1 MRKITFLAASLLFL
15 GSVEVSAQYFTLQ
28 NIGTPVAAS
37 ELEAGKPYLI
47 YAGGTNGGA
56 AKGYL
61 KCNGQGNVNVNA
73 SVTAPTADSDVSQ
86 YIFTVEKD
94 GAGAVTIYS
103 YSYYGDNASNRRFIP
118 SWNKDANGGFT
129 VTNNKN
135 GFGSKYTLKAYPEGG
150 TDETFPNFR
159 GEACNTLAGGN
170 VVYLLAADKGENPNF
185 IVWNGDGRLGVSN
198 NYGADAL
205 PLQFVSVEVTEVPLA
220 ADYDKNTLPCMSHAG
235 ELGYLS
241 TSSEHYSSIQSA
253 TTLVGLN
260 KEIVAIT
267 ANDLVMP
274 KDGGIYRIKNVDN
287 SGAFHYLYID
297 DQNHLAASA
306 DDNADASGRF
316 IYQKTVNGYILVS
329 AKANGHLKAGATG
342 SAIQS
347 APNGGLVYLNVAKTP
362 VLGRFV
368 LVLHADG
375 EAYYQSVGV
384 KKADNTIGYWSR
396 RPTAGVYQENS
407 DTWSTSFIFEEITSE
422 ATDDWTAYTAS
433 TTAGNDGK
441 AYATLNLPFA
451 VTVPE
456 GVTAN
461 KVALN
466 ADGNGLEVTKLEL
479 TDRVLPANTPVLL
492 TSDAATEYS
501 FSPAASAAASAPET
515 GLQGTLGAKAVTA
528 GNAYILAKKDGSDE
542 VKFYLLDST
551 DNTVNAN
558 KAYFVNTT
566 NSGVR
571 ALALGNGAAT
581 GIEAVSTGE
590 DDSAPVYD
598 LQGRRVQKAVAGLYI
613 RGGKKI
619 FVK

>member
-103 YSYYGDNASNRRFIP
+103 YSYYGDNVSKQYFIP
-118 SWNKDANGGFT
+118 SWAKSNTGGFS
-129 VTNNKN
+129 VTNDKSSY
-135 GFGSKYTLKAYPEGG
+135 GCKYTLKDYPEGG

-185 IVWNGDGRLGVSN
+185 IVWNGDGRLGVSR

-205 PLQFVSVEVTEVPLA
+205 PLQFVSVEATEIPLV
-220 ADYDKNTLPCMSHAG
+220 ADYDKNTLPCMSHVG

-241 TSSEHYSSIQSA
+241 TSSEHYSGIQSA

-260 KEIVAIT
+260 KEIAAIT
-267 ANDLVMP
+267 ADDLVMP

-287 SGAFHYLYID
+287 SGNYHYLYIND
-297 DQNHLAASA
+297 ENKLAASA

-316 IYQKTVNGYILVS
+316 IYQQTADGYILVS
-329 AKANGHLKAGATG
+329 AKANGHLKAGANGT
-342 SAIQS
+342 AIQS
-347 APNGGLVYLNVAKTP
+347 VPNGSLVHLNVAKTP

-396 RPTAGVYQENS
+396 RPAAGVYQENS

-433 TTAGNDGK
+433 TTASNDGQ

-451 VTVPE
+451 VTVPT

-461 KVALN
+461 KVVLSDEGNSLN
-466 ADGNGLEVTKLEL
+466 VEALEL
-479 TDRVLPANTPVLL
+479 TDNVLPANTPVLL
-492 TSDAATEYS
+492 TSATASEYS
-501 FSPAASAAASAPET
+501 FKPAAAAAVSAPET
-515 GLQGTLGAKAVTA
+515 GLQGTLGAKAVTD
-528 GNAYILAKKDGSDE
+528 NAYILAKMDGSEE
-542 VKFYLLDST
+542 VKFYLLDSS
-551 DNTVNAN
+551 DNVVNAN
-558 KAYFVNTT
+558 KAYFVGTT
-566 NSGVR
+566 NGVR

-581 GIEAVSTGE
+581 GIEAVGTAE

-598 LQGRRVQKAVAGLYI
+598 LQGRRVQKASAGLYI
-613 RGGKKI
+613 RGGKKV